1 MLAIDSFT
9 MQAAEKLGDGS
20 RMKLLKVYSVNG
32 FINFEMQG
40 TILFIISCIKST
52 DIENVSAVGLCIF
65 PMYSM

>member
-32 FINFEMQG
+32 FIHFEMQE

-52 DIENVSAVGLCIF
+52 DIRECFCRWSLYLS
-65 PMYSM
+65 MYSM